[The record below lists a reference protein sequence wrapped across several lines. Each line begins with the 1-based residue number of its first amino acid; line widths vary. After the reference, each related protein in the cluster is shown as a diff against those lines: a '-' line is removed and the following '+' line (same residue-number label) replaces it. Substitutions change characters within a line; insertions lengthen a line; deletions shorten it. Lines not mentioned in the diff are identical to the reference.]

1 METEAPKIL
10 ELLIYSHF
18 YGGMGKV
25 QIIVFSMGD
34 LQVIRFVSGL
44 LPAKHFIEVAI
55 IYTQR
60 IEAWWSQL
68 RRSFTEWWLEF
79 FRVSVTA
86 SICPSVIVMCIGS
99 ERQWNLG

>member
-1 METEAPKIL
+1 LFVETEAPKIL

-44 LPAKHFIEVAI
+44 LPAKYFIEVAI
-55 IYTQR
+55 YTAYR
-60 IEAWWSQL
+60 GLVEPTK
-68 RRSFTEWWLEF
+68 TEF
-79 FRVSVTA
+79 H
-86 SICPSVIVMCIGS
+86 
-99 ERQWNLG
+99 

>member
-34 LQVIRFVSGL
+34 LQVMRFV
-44 LPAKHFIEVAI
+44 LPAKYFIEVAI
-55 IYTQR
+55 YTAYR
-60 IEAWWSQL
+60 GLVEPTK
-68 RRSFTEWWLEF
+68 TEF
-79 FRVSVTA
+79 H
-86 SICPSVIVMCIGS
+86 
-99 ERQWNLG
+99 